1 MTTNTKSTQAL
12 TQAEIIA
19 DSLMPYV
26 TNMAGIVSISRQYTI
41 DARYC
46 AGYLDGLQL
55 ALAICEE
62 VNKHANA

>member
-1 MTTNTKSTQAL
+1 MTTNTQPTRTLTQAL
-12 TQAEIIA
+12 TIAEA
-19 DSLMPYV
+19 LMPYV
-26 TNMAGIVSISRQYTI
+26 TNMSGIVSMSRQYTI
-41 DARYC
+41 DTRYC